1 MLIERKFEALLR
13 LKYNFA
19 VVNGAKTKTK
29 TNKQKKE
36 KERITFQIIFN
47 PCSLPKSK

>member
-19 VVNGAKTKTK
+19 VVNGAKKK
-29 TNKQKKE
+29 NKNKQTKKKRKKE
-36 KERITFQIIFN
+36 
-47 PCSLPKSK
+47 

>member
-19 VVNGAKTKTK
+19 VVNGAKTK

>member
-29 TNKQKKE
+29 TNKQKKR
-36 KERITFQIIFN
+36 ERKNNLSNNF
-47 PCSLPKSK
+47 